1 MVNVAESIDT
11 QRPIRA
17 VLEDGIASISANQVV
32 TFQKYVK
39 KVLPIDGFV
48 FWLAGETISV
58 AGGFH
63 YASNTDQTEDET
75 IAINSVIFN
84 TTTPIFEFNSID
96 EQTLYIAHYDGIRFA
111 FSKRGPFY
119 EQAGVYHY
127 EGNAVYSALATQL
140 VENLYD
146 LATYEP
152 IVSNS
157 LPAWLTIREYN
168 PVWLQNNNPG
178 IYLYPSY
185 LVPFNIPP
193 PYGVVHIEP
202 SQTAAIQA
210 APKLTINSTHYQ
222 LAMDRVRITFY
233 GLTNA
238 QVMDFV
244 DTVNQY
250 TVDTDV
256 LGIMNIPTV
265 RDEKRPQSEIQA
277 IAMKKTIE
285 YDVSYYQ
292 QRIRDVARQLIE
304 ECIVDYSVSPYPTNF

>member
-1 MVNVAESIDT
+1 MTRVSESVDT
-11 QRPIRA
+11 QRQLRA
-17 VLEDGIASISANQVV
+17 TLQDGIASISANQVI
-32 TFQKYVK
+32 TFQKYIK
-39 KVLPIDGFV
+39 KILPLDGFV
-48 FWLAGETISV
+48 FWLAGETIQV
-58 AGGFH
+58 AGSFH

-84 TTTPIFEFNSID
+84 TMTPVFEFNTID
-96 EQTLYIAHYDGIRFA
+96 EQTLYIAHFDGIRFA

-127 EGNAVYSALATQL
+127 EGNAVFSALATQL

-146 LATYEP
+146 LANYEP

-157 LPAWLTIREYN
+157 LPAWLNIKEYN
-168 PVWLQNNNPG
+168 PVWLQNENPKVD
-178 IYLYPSY
+178 LYPSF
-185 LVPFNIPP
+185 LVPYNLPP

-202 SQTAAIQA
+202 ARTSVIQS
-210 APKLTINSTHYQ
+210 APKLTVNGTHYQ
-222 LAMDRVRITFY
+222 LSMDKVKITFY

-250 TVDTDV
+250 TLDTDAI
-256 LGIMNIPTV
+256 GIMNMPTI

-292 QRIRDVARQLIE
+292 ARIRNVARQLIE
-304 ECIVDYSVSPYPTNF
+304 QCIVDVSVAPYPTQA